1 MRAFVRAPAAKVEK
15 NTVTDSLYT
24 VENWG
29 PLDPKRFSL
38 IILKKL
44 LDYYSCHVTCALRT
58 DWRRIT

>member
-38 IILKKL
+38 II
-44 LDYYSCHVTCALRT
+44 
-58 DWRRIT
+58 